1 MRLLTSLFVLARMTA
16 VEILREPVVL
26 LLTVSCVGLTAV
38 TPMLLLHTFGEYG
51 KLAREGGLAFHFV
64 FGLLLAAQAASG
76 AMSREVR
83 SGTAAVVLSKPVGRS
98 LFFLSKFL
106 GVAGVMLAFSSAA
119 LLATLLAERV
129 AERWTVTAAVD
140 AELIDWRTGHWLLAA
155 PLLALG
161 VAGVLNYRWR
171 RPFASTAMWLLI
183 GALALVLVSS
193 GFFDRAGARAP
204 FAWGIDWRI
213 VPAGALMTIALIM
226 ISAVAVSV
234 STRLG
239 DVPTAS
245 ACGLL
250 FAVGVLWEHL
260 WSGQHLA
267 GALAMVY
274 GLVPS
279 WQQFWV
285 SDALTGGGVI
295 PWSYVGQVGLSA
307 VAYAAA
313 VLCLGSLAFRS
324 ADV

>member
-1 MRLLTSLFVLARMTA
+1 MRLLASLFVLARMTA

-26 LLTVSCVGLTAV
+26 LLTVTCVGLTAV

-64 FGLLLAAQAASG
+64 FGLLLAAHAASG

-83 SGTAAVVLSKPVGRS
+83 SGTAAVVLSKPVGRG

-106 GVAGVMLAFSSAA
+106 GVAVVVLIFSVAA

-129 AERWTVTAAVD
+129 AERWTVTATMT
-140 AELIDWRTGHWLLAA
+140 AEVIDWRTGRWLLGA

-161 VAGVLNYRWR
+161 AAGVLNYRWR
-171 RPFASTAMWLLI
+171 RPFASTALLLI
-183 GALALVLVSS
+183 IASLALVLVTS

-204 FAWGIDWRI
+204 FAWGVDWRLI
-213 VPAGALMTIALIM
+213 PAGVLMTTALTLIA
-226 ISAVAVSV
+226 AVAVSV

-250 FAVGVLWEHL
+250 FAAGVLWEHL
-260 WSGQHLA
+260 WAGHHPAGLLA
-267 GALAMVY
+267 ILY
-274 GLVPS
+274 GLVPA

-307 VAYAAA
+307 MVYIGA